1 MVNNTQEL
9 IETLKSQ
16 HRKIQSDL
24 RAAYDELKSEG
35 ETPSSA
41 IVADLSRFKK
51 DLEEHLKL
59 ESEEFYPD
67 YLAKK
72 EARGEDTASAKKFI
86 RMMDDIGEVVMA
98 FLHKYST
105 EEAVENSRDT
115 FEDELLEIIDTLNTR
130 IETEEQGIYDI
141 YLLS

>member
-72 EARGEDTASAKKFI
+72 EARGEDTDSAKKFI

-98 FLHKYST
+98 FLYKYST

-130 IETEEQGIYDI
+130 IETEEQGVYDI